1 MKAIGIQL
9 DDNIDQGNLMDIKI
23 NPVRDIDGKIVS
35 GFVIGSTLEQNKA
48 LILIGSQGDFKY
60 KPELGVCFEDI
71 LLGAD
76 LLEYRHK
83 ITEHFAMD
91 GLKIEELDLY
101 RTDNIN
107 IIANYES

>member
-1 MKAIGIQL
+1 MKGIGIQL
-9 DDNIDQGNLMDIKI
+9 VDNIDQGNLLDIKI
-23 NPVRDIDGKIVS
+23 NPIRDQGGKIIS
-35 GFVIGSTLEQNKA
+35 GLVIGNTLEQNKA

-60 KPELGVCFEDI
+60 RPDLGVCFEDV

-83 ITEHFAMD
+83 ITEHFAKD
-91 GLKIEELDLY
+91 GLKITELDLY
-101 RTDNIN
+101 RTDNIK

>member
-1 MKAIGIQL
+1 MKDLGIQL
-9 DDNIDQGNLMDIKI
+9 VDNIYEGNLMDIKI
-23 NPVRDIDGKIVS
+23 NPIRDIDGKIIS
-35 GFVIGSTLEQNKA
+35 GLVIGNILEQNKA

-60 KPELGVCFEDI
+60 RPDLGVCFEDV

-83 ITEHFAMD
+83 ITDHFEKD
-91 GLKIEELDLY
+91 GLKITELDLY
-101 RTDNIN
+101 RTDNIK